1 MKHQQL
7 TTQFE
12 SHAWIHGD
20 ASLIRRLI
28 NVLMDN
34 AIKYT
39 GEGGLIAVSVRR
51 TERHVELEVRDT
63 GIGIAPEELSNIFN
77 RFYRADSS
85 RNRDIG
91 GNGLGLAIAKWI
103 ADAHRSEITVS
114 SNTNGG
120 STFLVSFET
129 CDQLDEWHHQPRLTA
144 RDAAFESKQ

>member
-1 MKHQQL
+1 M
-7 TTQFE
+7 
-12 SHAWIHGD
+12 
-20 ASLIRRLI
+20 
-28 NVLMDN
+28 
-34 AIKYT
+34 
-39 GEGGLIAVSVRR
+39 
-51 TERHVELEVRDT
+51 RDT

-77 RFYRADSS
+77 RFYRADSL